1 VVEEIARFHPGLVRR
16 ETSEEEVVVAV
27 EVIEEIEEVPGTRI
41 EERIGETTV
50 EVEVEE
56 VEVDGIEETVMEDVV
71 EVEAGV
77 TIEVREVLFLPTTAG
92 TVRSPRIA
100 TMAEVEAVVAVA
112 AVERTGEEE
121 EAAAE
126 EVSGTA
132 RTGPS
137 LSQGM
142 RGLRKNSSTK
152 AMDLLASTL
161 TGTRIFLSR

>member
-1 VVEEIARFHPGLVRR
+1 
-16 ETSEEEVVVAV
+16 
-27 EVIEEIEEVPGTRI
+27 
-41 EERIGETTV
+41 
-50 EVEVEE
+50 
-56 VEVDGIEETVMEDVV
+56 VMEDVV

-92 TVRSPRIA
+92 TVRSPRNA

-121 EAAAE
+121 EAAAAE